1 MIAPARCDDTDLTHL
16 SGPAAAVR
24 QVMAAHFVTGCAH
37 IVEIGGHL
45 RPVTPF
51 LTHGPNSVMVVDPKI
66 EPYEGDDLNGR
77 PCKVRHV
84 AAKFQEVV
92 FDVPAGQYGLIIL
105 GYSLK
110 PFGARQPLG
119 QSLFGLIDDARTVV
133 LEYTPALDR
142 AASQIP
148 QILERP
154 SIRLRC
160 SIELT
165 LDDGQIAGSPFASRR
180 LIVLDPSRVAA

>member
-1 MIAPARCDDTDLTHL
+1 MTAPPRSDDTDLPHL

-24 QVMAAHFVTGCAH
+24 QVMAAHFVAGCPH

-51 LTHGPNSVMVVDPKI
+51 LTHGPQSVIVVDPKV
-66 EPYEGDDLNGR
+66 EPYEADELKGR
-77 PCKVRHV
+77 PCRVRHV

-92 FDVPAGQYGLIIL
+92 FDVPAGQYGLVIL

-119 QSLFGLIDDARTVV
+119 QSLFGLIDNAQTVV
-133 LEYTPALDR
+133 LEYPPALER

-148 QILERP
+148 QILARP
-154 SIRLRC
+154 SVRLRC
-160 SIELT
+160 SIDLT
-165 LDDGQIAGSPFASRR
+165 LDDGQIAGSPFARRR
-180 LIVLDPSRVAA
+180 LIVLDPAPVAA